1 MCVALGVRRHRGP
14 GCTRRQIP
22 GGTRGMNRGTTPDE
36 PTNEAPPGMRDRKNI
51 FRCRWGRTSRDRC
64 HKLRALRT
72 GCRRMRLR
80 RPCGVR
86 PESVSTRI
94 HAWRGDIVTLAL
106 DCIVN
111 AANTTLLG
119 GGGVDGAIHAAAG
132 PELLEECRLLN
143 GCRTGEAKITGA
155 YRLPAK
161 KIIHTVGPVW
171 RGGFNREADL
181 LASCYRQS
189 LQLAAANQLRSIAFA
204 SISTG
209 VYAYPKRQ
217 AADVAISTVRNHPNI
232 DDHFDEIVFCCY
244 SGGDHALYEELLRQ

>member
-1 MCVALGVRRHRGP
+1 
-14 GCTRRQIP
+14 
-22 GGTRGMNRGTTPDE
+22 
-36 PTNEAPPGMRDRKNI
+36 
-51 FRCRWGRTSRDRC
+51 
-64 HKLRALRT
+64 
-72 GCRRMRLR
+72 
-80 RPCGVR
+80 
-86 PESVSTRI
+86 
-94 HAWRGDIVTLAL
+94 
-106 DCIVN
+106 VN

-161 KIIHTVGPVW
+161 RIIHTVGPVW
-171 RGGFNREADL
+171 NGGFKREPEL

-189 LQLAAANQLRSIAFA
+189 LQLAAANQLRSIAFP

-217 AADVAISTVRNHPNI
+217 AAEVAVSTVRNHPDI
-232 DDHFDEIVFCCY
+232 DHLDEIVFCCY
-244 SGGDHALYEELLRQ
+244 SGEDYALYQELLRHDL

>member
-1 MCVALGVRRHRGP
+1 M
-14 GCTRRQIP
+14 
-22 GGTRGMNRGTTPDE
+22 
-36 PTNEAPPGMRDRKNI
+36 
-51 FRCRWGRTSRDRC
+51 
-64 HKLRALRT
+64 
-72 GCRRMRLR
+72 
-80 RPCGVR
+80 
-86 PESVSTRI
+86 STRI

-143 GCRTGEAKITGA
+143 GCRSGEAKITGA

-161 KIIHTVGPVW
+161 RIIHTVGPVW
-171 RGGFNREADL
+171 QGGFNREPEL

-189 LQLAAANQLRSIAFA
+189 LQLAAANQLRSIAFP

-232 DDHFDEIVFCCY
+232 DRFDEIVFCCY
-244 SGGDHALYEELLRQ
+244 SGEDYARYKELLRQ